1 MPDFV
6 QETMTDRIVLHP
18 LSEDARKYVLA
29 AGFYRKFYNEDDDS
43 VKFELP
49 RQRPKFEEYRRRLIA
64 ANLSIQEKS
73 ERAAAAK

>member
-1 MPDFV
+1 MDDFEQEMMPDCV
-6 QETMTDRIVLHP
+6 ILHA
-18 LSEDARKYVLA
+18 LSRGARKYALA

-64 ANLSIQEKS
+64 AKLTIREKAG
-73 ERAAAAK
+73 RAASAQ